1 MQNTKA
7 DKTGTRNKVTT
18 KTAWQSNNLKAR
30 QSTKKKIKVQI
41 KHQKPEIKIQRT
53 HTIQEEQ
60 GQEHGQEHGQ
70 EPEQEYGQERKQKT
84 ENNDRAMSEG
94 NTEAKYTDT
103 NDMTRNR

>member
-1 MQNTKA
+1 MDPNAVHTGGKDKEEQKVSFNLVKAKCKNTKA

-53 HTIQEEQ
+53 HTIREEQ
-60 GQEHGQEHGQ
+60 GQEQGQEHT
-70 EPEQEYGQERKQKT
+70 ENRKQ
-84 ENNDRAMSEG
+84 
-94 NTEAKYTDT
+94 
-103 NDMTRNR
+103 